1 MAYKYIAYDFQKKL
15 ISGTLAVSE
24 QATAVKA
31 LERAGLRILSLR
43 EVKRPRFLKWL
54 PPLFEV
60 KNRDV
65 ILFSRQLAMMLGRG
79 TGFLTAL
86 KLAREQVA
94 GRALKKVLREVITDV
109 ETGAT
114 FSAAVEK
121 HPRAFSVAYGKLM
134 RVGEKT
140 GKLEAVLKQI
150 ADYMEQDEATRKK
163 VKTAITYPMFVVLL
177 GMVTGVILVTVVIP
191 PLTRIFTE
199 FNTQLPWPTRFV
211 LGLAGFITSYKYY
224 VLGTGSSLFLFLV
237 WFSSRRT
244 GRYLMERILLK
255 IPILG
260 RLYRLRTL
268 AYFSRIS
275 SMLIGAGLPIVEA
288 VQLARQSVQSEI
300 LRRELYLIPDR
311 LLQGQS
317 LSQAIN
323 NITWFPSMVNQMV
336 IMGEETNTLDAS
348 FGMLA
353 DHYDFEFGQAMSQFM
368 STLEPALVLLVGLV
382 VGFIAISAMM
392 PIYSIYDVMG

>member
-15 ISGTLAVSE
+15 ISGTLSVAE
-24 QATAVKA
+24 QTTAVKA

-60 KNRDV
+60 KNQDV
-65 ILFSRQLAMMLGRG
+65 ILFSRQLAMMLERG

-86 KLAREQVA
+86 KLAREQIA

-109 ETGAT
+109 ETGTT

-121 HPRAFSVAYGKLM
+121 HPRAFSVAYSKLM

-140 GKLEAVLKQI
+140 GKLEIVLKQI
-150 ADYMEQDEATRKK
+150 ADYMEQDEATAKK
-163 VKTAITYPMFVVLL
+163 VKTAITYPLFVVLL
-177 GMVTGVILVTVVIP
+177 GMVTGVILVTVVMP
-191 PLTRIFTE
+191 PLTRIFAE

-211 LGLAGFITSYKYY
+211 LGLTRFITSYKYHL
-224 VLGTGSSLFLFLV
+224 LGIGSYLFLFLV
-237 WFSSRRT
+237 WFSR
-244 GRYLMERILLK
+244 GRSGRALMEEILLK
-255 IPILG
+255 IPLLG

-268 AYFSRIS
+268 AHLSRII
-275 SMLIGAGLPIVEA
+275 SMLIGAGLPVVEA
-288 VQLARQSVQSEI
+288 VQLARQSVQSET
-300 LRRELYLIPDR
+300 LRWELRQVPAR

-317 LSQAIN
+317 LSQAIH

-336 IMGEETNTLDAS
+336 VMGEETNTLDAS
-348 FGMLA
+348 FSMLA

-368 STLEPALVLLVGLV
+368 STLEPVLVLLVGLV

>member
-1 MAYKYIAYDFQKKL
+1 MAYKYIAYSPQKKL
-15 ISGTLAVSE
+15 IKGTLAVAE
-24 QATAVKA
+24 QSTAVMA

-43 EVKRPRFLKWL
+43 EIKRPKFLKWV

-60 KNRDV
+60 KNQDV
-65 ILFSRQLAMMLGRG
+65 ILFSRQLAMMLERG

-86 KLAREQVA
+86 KLAREQVS
-94 GRALKKVLREVITDV
+94 GRALKKVLREIIADV
-109 ETGAT
+109 ETGTT
-114 FSAAVEK
+114 FSEAVEK
-121 HPRAFSVAYGKLM
+121 HTRAFSVAYSKLM

-140 GKLEAVLKQI
+140 GKLEVVLKQI
-150 ADYMEQDEATRKK
+150 AAYMEQDETTKKK
-163 VKTAITYPMFVVLL
+163 VKTAITYPLFVVLL
-177 GMVTGVILVTVVIP
+177 GMVTGIILVTVVIP

-211 LGLAGFITSYKYY
+211 LASAGFITTYKYY
-224 VLGTGSSLFLFLV
+224 VLGTGSSMFLFLV
-237 WFSSRRT
+237 WFSRRRT
-244 GRYLMERILLK
+244 GRYLMEKILLK
-255 IPILG
+255 IPIMG

-268 AYFSRIS
+268 AHLSRIN

-288 VQLARQSVQSEI
+288 VQLARQSVQSEM
-300 LRRELYLIPDR
+300 LRRELYRIPDC

-317 LSQAIN
+317 LSQAIQ
-323 NITWFPSMVNQMV
+323 NITWFPSMVNQLV
-336 IMGEETNTLDAS
+336 IIGEETNTLDAS
-348 FGMLA
+348 FSMLA
-353 DHYDFEFGQAMSQFM
+353 DHYDFEFDQAMSQFM